1 MFLFLSYNPSP
12 FSSGGSTASPS
23 SENLLVILVL
33 SSSSSSL
40 PSSFIHDQ
48 QVITKCSKWE
58 RSSFTISQLET
69 EVWLVWSL
77 LLSVFLYQNENLHFS
92 QDVWGNGGCQSL
104 SVSFFKHSILRNQG
118 NIREV
123 VAALKLSQRIFKKK
137 SLLFLLPLFA
147 TNLPLLL
154 WMLMLVSSSL
164 LSLSST
170 STKIQTW
177 AQWSSPSLS
186 VYSYNPSPFSSG
198 GSTASHLLWKP
209 HGDLR
214 AGLLLLIHALVFC
227 SFSST
232 ISSLSLKCSKW
243 ARSSSTS
250 SQWETEVYLL
260 WSLLENE
267 NLHFSWDFWGVC
279 SYQNLYV
286 SFFRFSIFRYQG
298 YMREVVAALE
308 PSQRIFK
315 KKSLLF
321 HPPLF
326 AIHLQDRNSASLTS
340 VYSSNNLLWLLLRK
354 YLFRDVG
361 AALLAHFLVQVIQL
375 QQEVMCWLCVVL
387 DRSSLGCNH

>member
-48 QVITKCSKWE
+48 KVITKCSKWE

-92 QDVWGNGGCQSL
+92 QDVWGDGGCQSL
-104 SVSFFKHSILRNQG
+104 SVSFFKHSIFRNQG

-123 VAALKLSQRIFKKK
+123 VAALKPSQRIFKKK

-154 WMLMLVSSSL
+154 WMLMLVSSS

-209 HGDLR
+209 HGDLC
-214 AGLLLLIHALVFC
+214 AGLLLLFPDLVFHSSAGYHSSAANGRGHPPRTVNERLKFGC
-227 SFSST
+227 CEAFFYLWFCTKMKISIYLKIFEVLAASKTSLWALIGLRKCADVQLMWFSIWTKFLPALMLVLLTHHLDQLMVCSPWQLIVGMQPQTEWLNSKEELSFSMKPSVAKHG
-232 ISSLSLKCSKW
+232 LDDERRKLD
-243 ARSSSTS
+243 
-250 SQWETEVYLL
+250 ETG
-260 WSLLENE
+260 S
-267 NLHFSWDFWGVC
+267 
-279 SYQNLYV
+279 
-286 SFFRFSIFRYQG
+286 
-298 YMREVVAALE
+298 A
-308 PSQRIFK
+308 
-315 KKSLLF
+315 LF
-321 HPPLF
+321 HKRLMK
-326 AIHLQDRNSASLTS
+326 R
-340 VYSSNNLLWLLLRK
+340 
-354 YLFRDVG
+354 
-361 AALLAHFLVQVIQL
+361 
-375 QQEVMCWLCVVL
+375 
-387 DRSSLGCNH
+387 

>member
-12 FSSGGSTASPS
+12 VSSGGSTASPS

-92 QDVWGNGGCQSL
+92 QDVWGDGGCQSL
-104 SVSFFKHSILRNQG
+104 SVSFFKHSIFRNQG

-123 VAALKLSQRIFKKK
+123 VAALKPSQRIFKKK

-164 LSLSST
+164 SLSST

-186 VYSYNPSPFSSG
+186 VY
-198 GSTASHLLWKP
+198 
-209 HGDLR
+209 
-214 AGLLLLIHALVFC
+214 
-227 SFSST
+227 
-232 ISSLSLKCSKW
+232 
-243 ARSSSTS
+243 
-250 SQWETEVYLL
+250 
-260 WSLLENE
+260 
-267 NLHFSWDFWGVC
+267 
-279 SYQNLYV
+279 
-286 SFFRFSIFRYQG
+286 
-298 YMREVVAALE
+298 
-308 PSQRIFK
+308 
-315 KKSLLF
+315 
-321 HPPLF
+321 
-326 AIHLQDRNSASLTS
+326 
-340 VYSSNNLLWLLLRK
+340 
-354 YLFRDVG
+354 
-361 AALLAHFLVQVIQL
+361 
-375 QQEVMCWLCVVL
+375 
-387 DRSSLGCNH
+387 